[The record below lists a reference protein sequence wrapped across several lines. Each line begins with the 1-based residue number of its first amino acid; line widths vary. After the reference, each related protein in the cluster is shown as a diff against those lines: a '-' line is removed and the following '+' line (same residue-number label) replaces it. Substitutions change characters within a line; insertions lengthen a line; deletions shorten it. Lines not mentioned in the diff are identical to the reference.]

1 MNEISPDIVSRCLL
15 SNVRES
21 VNALTELAESESGS
35 SALLNLVKKTLIE
48 DFNKAAQKIAEQIN
62 ELVRKYNNRECVIAG
77 VSPDVKA
84 VRDENRCMDTGKT
97 IWMDIKRI
105 GIKRVGETAVFQ
117 LTIDDE
123 NVSGTGMPDEIAIR
137 LFRAIDAFRTAR
149 NDKKAAHE

>member
-1 MNEISPDIVSRCLL
+1 MIEISPDIVSRCLL

-84 VRDENRCMDTGKT
+84 VRDENGCMDTGRT
-97 IWMDIKRI
+97 IWMDIRRI
-105 GIKRVGETAVFQ
+105 GIRRVGETNSYA

-123 NVSGTGMPDEIAIR
+123 DVPGTGLSDELAMR
-137 LFRAIDAFRTAR
+137 LFKAIDAFRTAR

>member
-21 VNALTELAESESGS
+21 VNALTELAESESRS

-48 DFNKAAQKIAEQIN
+48 DFNKAAQKIAEQLN

-77 VSPDVKA
+77 VGPEAKA
-84 VRDENRCMDTGKT
+84 EKDENGCIGRTV
-97 IWMDIKRI
+97 WMDIKRI
-105 GIKRVGETAVFQ
+105 GIRRVGETNSYA

-123 NVSGTGMPDEIAIR
+123 DVPGTGLSYALAMRLIMAIE
-137 LFRAIDAFRTAR
+137 AFRTAR
-149 NDKKAAHE
+149 YDKKAAHE

>member
-15 SNVRES
+15 SNVRET

-48 DFNKAAQKIAEQIN
+48 DFNKTAQKIAEQIN
-62 ELVRKYNNRECVIAG
+62 DLVRKYNNRECVIAG
-77 VSPDVKA
+77 VVPEAKA
-84 VRDENRCMDTGKT
+84 AKDENGCINTGRT
-97 IWMDIKRI
+97 VWMDIKRI
-105 GIKRVGETAVFQ
+105 GISRVGETNSYA

-123 NVSGTGMPDEIAIR
+123 DVPGTGLSYALAMRLIKAIE
-137 LFRAIDAFRTAR
+137 AFRTAR